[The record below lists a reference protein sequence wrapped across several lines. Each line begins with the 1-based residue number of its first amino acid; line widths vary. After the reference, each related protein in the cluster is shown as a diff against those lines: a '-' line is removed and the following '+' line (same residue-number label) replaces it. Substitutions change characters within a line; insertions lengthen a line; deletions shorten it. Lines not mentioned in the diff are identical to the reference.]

1 MLDPAIDESDNPPCD
16 VPALCANGLMNLLE
30 TAGFVTGALA
40 VWLAVRQNPWNWP
53 AGVANA
59 GCFFLLFFEA
69 RLYGDMALQVL
80 FMVICLLGWYR
91 WLFGGEG
98 RTSLPVTRITR
109 NEAIAYAAAGIA
121 ATVVF
126 ARYLRA
132 VGDASPLLDAL
143 TTVLSVEAQY
153 LMTRKVI
160 EHWLIW
166 MAADVLY
173 IWLYAERSL
182 YLTGLLYIVF
192 FAMCVAGWR
201 DWQRDLHA
209 PAAAAV

>member
-1 MLDPAIDESDNPPCD
+1 
-16 VPALCANGLMNLLE
+16 MNLLE
-30 TAGFVTGALA
+30 IAGFVTGALA
-40 VWLAVRQNPWNWP
+40 VWLAVGQNPWNWP
-53 AGVANA
+53 FGVANA
-59 GCFFLLFFEA
+59 VCFFLLFLQA

-80 FMVICLLGWYR
+80 FMAICLLGWYR

-98 RTSLPVTRITR
+98 HSRLSVTRITTGG
-109 NEAIAYAAAGIA
+109 AVAYTVAGVV
-121 ATVVF
+121 ATVAF
-126 ARYLRA
+126 TPYLRS

-166 MAADVLY
+166 MAADVVY
-173 IWLYAERSL
+173 IWLYAERGL
-182 YLTGLLYIVF
+182 YLTSLLYVVF

-201 DWQRDLHA
+201 DWQRDIGQHQ
-209 PAAAAV
+209 AAAA